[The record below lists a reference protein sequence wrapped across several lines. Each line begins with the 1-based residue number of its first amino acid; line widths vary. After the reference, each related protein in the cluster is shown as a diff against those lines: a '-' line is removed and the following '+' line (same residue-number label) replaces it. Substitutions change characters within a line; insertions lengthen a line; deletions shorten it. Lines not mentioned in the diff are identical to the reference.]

1 MAAPQYTSDP
11 MISFDAGTHQF
22 HYRVAAVILRGRDVL
37 LHQLEGDEF
46 WALPGGRVEAGE
58 TASQAIVREF
68 NEELGV
74 AVECG
79 EFLGAAENFFSY
91 AGKPHHELGLYFAAT
106 PDPPTPLATAEG
118 PYLGI
123 EGERPLRFAW
133 FDRST
138 LHSIDLRPR
147 FLMDALASEE
157 VRIGHAVQRDV
168 AAP

>member
-1 MAAPQYTSDP
+1 

-22 HYRVAAVILRGRDVL
+22 HYRAAAVILRGPDVL

-46 WALPGGRVEAGE
+46 WALPGGRVEPGE

-68 NEELGV
+68 TEELGA
-74 AVECG
+74 AVRCG
-79 EFLGAAENFFSY
+79 EFLGVAENFFSY
-91 AGKPHHELGLYFAAT
+91 AGKPHHEVGLYFAAT
-106 PDPPTPLATAEG
+106 ADSSSPLATSEG

-123 EGERPLRFAW
+123 EGDRPLRFAW

-147 FLMDALASEE
+147 FLIEALACAE
-157 VRIGHAVQRDV
+157 VRIGHAVQRDL